1 MDSICECAAD
11 NKALDWEAALVL
23 VEATLELNDGQVAGV
38 WVKCVGI
45 GHGPRRQSRKSYA
58 VDL

>member
-1 MDSICECAAD
+1 MDSICECAA
-11 NKALDWEAALVL
+11 NKKALDWKVVLVL
-23 VEATLELNDGQVAGV
+23 VETPLELNDGQVAGV